1 MQIRYDRLVADIDR
15 ALVYDN
21 VPPAERESDYRYWR
35 AVSLAR
41 LALELSNGND
51 MLTLDG
57 MPVHFTRHYADARR
71 TAQLIARGQW
81 TYQTRG
87 REEELAAMI
96 NHEFRPEQQL
106 QPSLIYCASAISRC
120 NETRLYGNA
129 WLCAYRRTHDRYRP
143 VLSRVPGRLLSDR
156 FKQYQE

>member
-51 MLTLDG
+51 ALTLDG
-57 MPVHFTRHYADARR
+57 MPVHFTCHYTDARR
-71 TAQLIARGQW
+71 SQL
-81 TYQTRG
+81 
-87 REEELAAMI
+87 
-96 NHEFRPEQQL
+96 PV
-106 QPSLIYCASAISRC
+106 ASGHTKRAVEKR
-120 NETRLYGNA
+120 RL
-129 WLCAYRRTHDRYRP
+129 RQRFIMSFD
-143 VLSRVPGRLLSDR
+143 LSSSSN
-156 FKQYQE
+156 QH